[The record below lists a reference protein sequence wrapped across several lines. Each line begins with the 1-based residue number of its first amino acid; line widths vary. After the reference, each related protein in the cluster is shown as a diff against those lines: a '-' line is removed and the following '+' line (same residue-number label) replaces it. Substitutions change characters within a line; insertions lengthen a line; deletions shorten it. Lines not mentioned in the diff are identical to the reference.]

1 MSLFGPDRP
10 PQKTAERNGMLDKT
24 FRPQEAEAPIYEG
37 WRKSGAFRADVR
49 SGADPYTIMMPP
61 PNVTGSLHIG
71 HALTFTIQDA
81 LIRYRRMTGRDT
93 LWQPGT
99 DHAGI
104 ATQMVVERQL
114 AEQGITRN
122 DVGRDGLIDR
132 IWTWKEQSGGR
143 ILDQLTRLG
152 ASADWP
158 RERFTMDPAFSAAV
172 RKVFVT
178 LYKQGLIYRD
188 KRLVNWDP
196 KLKTAISDLEVE
208 PKEVKGH
215 YWHLRYPLADG
226 SGRHIVV
233 ATTRPETMLGD
244 TAVAVHPDD
253 ERYADLVGKEI
264 LLPLTGRRIPIVADT
279 YSDPEKGSGAVKITP
294 AHDFNDFEVGRR
306 HGLDMINV
314 LDADARIVD
323 EPVIPAAYRGLD
335 RFKARERIVADLEAA
350 GLLEGIEP
358 VTHTVPYGDRS
369 GVVIEPWLTDQW
381 YVDAPKLAIPAV
393 EAVETGK
400 TVFVP
405 KQWENTYF
413 EWMRNIQ
420 PWCVSRQIWWGHR
433 VPAWYGPDGTVFV
446 EETETEAKAAAAA
459 HYGETVDLTRDSD
472 VLDTWFSSALWP
484 FGTLGWPEQTAE
496 LARYYPG
503 DVLVTGF
510 DIIFFWVARMMMMGL
525 HFMGDVPFRTV
536 YIHALVR
543 DEKGQK
549 MSKSKGNVIDPID
562 LIDKYGADAVRFTLL
577 ALAAQGRD
585 VKLAEARVAGYR
597 NFSTKLWNAARF
609 AEMNGAESVEGFDP
623 TSVSHVLNRWIVGE
637 AARATRA
644 VTEAMEAFR
653 FNEAAQAAYR
663 FTWDIVCDWYLE
675 LAKPI
680 LQGGETAALAETRAT
695 LAWVL
700 DQILLLLHPMM
711 PFMTEQLWET
721 RPGSRAPAQAI
732 TGAWPVLDPATLA
745 DPAADAEIGWL
756 IEAVSAVRSV
766 RSELNVPPAAKVPVL
781 FRDASEATRSRA
793 ATHGDALARLARAE
807 RIEFVDGEV
816 AGTVETIVNGEVV
829 LLPIADV
836 IDAAVEIKRLE
847 GEITKLDRDIAG
859 IDKRLDNPAFV
870 AKAPEEVVEEN
881 RERRAQAVADREA
894 LSKAL
899 ARVQAMRRD

>member
-1 MSLFGPDRP
+1 
-10 PQKTAERNGMLDKT
+10 
-24 FRPQEAEAPIYEG
+24 
-37 WRKSGAFRADVR
+37 
-49 SGADPYTIMMPP
+49 
-61 PNVTGSLHIG
+61 
-71 HALTFTIQDA
+71 
-81 LIRYRRMTGRDT
+81 
-93 LWQPGT
+93 
-99 DHAGI
+99 
-104 ATQMVVERQL
+104 
-114 AEQGITRN
+114 
-122 DVGRDGLIDR
+122 
-132 IWTWKEQSGGR
+132 
-143 ILDQLTRLG
+143 
-152 ASADWP
+152 
-158 RERFTMDPAFSAAV
+158 
-172 RKVFVT
+172 
-178 LYKQGLIYRD
+178 
-188 KRLVNWDP
+188 
-196 KLKTAISDLEVE
+196 
-208 PKEVKGH
+208 
-215 YWHLRYPLADG
+215 
-226 SGRHIVV
+226 
-233 ATTRPETMLGD
+233 
-244 TAVAVHPDD
+244 
-253 ERYADLVGKEI
+253 
-264 LLPLTGRRIPIVADT
+264 
-279 YSDPEKGSGAVKITP
+279 
-294 AHDFNDFEVGRR
+294 
-306 HGLDMINV
+306 
-314 LDADARIVD
+314 
-323 EPVIPAAYRGLD
+323 
-335 RFKARERIVADLEAA
+335 
-350 GLLEGIEP
+350 
-358 VTHTVPYGDRS
+358 
-369 GVVIEPWLTDQW
+369 
-381 YVDAPKLAIPAV
+381 
-393 EAVETGK
+393 
-400 TVFVP
+400 
-405 KQWENTYF
+405 
-413 EWMRNIQ
+413 
-420 PWCVSRQIWWGHR
+420 
-433 VPAWYGPDGTVFV
+433 
-446 EETETEAKAAAAA
+446 
-459 HYGETVDLTRDSD
+459 
-472 VLDTWFSSALWP
+472 
-484 FGTLGWPEQTAE
+484 
-496 LARYYPG
+496 
-503 DVLVTGF
+503 
-510 DIIFFWVARMMMMGL
+510 
-525 HFMGDVPFRTV
+525 
-536 YIHALVR
+536 
-543 DEKGQK
+543 

-732 TGAWPVLDPATLA
+732 IGAWPVLDPATLA

-781 FRDASEATRSRA
+781 FRDASEVTRSRA

-899 ARVQAMRRD
+899 ARVQAMRRN